1 MILHVPPDAPLLLR
15 LGADAL
21 LVLHIGGG
29 TVGLLS
35 GAAALT
41 VRKGGRAH
49 RWTGNVFFLSMLAM
63 ATVGATVSPLL
74 HDRVSTVA
82 GVLTLYL
89 LATAW
94 MAVKRRDG
102 GVGRF
107 EIAAFVV
114 ALGVATAGV
123 TFILMQNASPTGMI
137 DGQPPQAPWMFTIAA
152 TIAALSDLK
161 VILRRGI
168 TGAPRIA
175 RHLWRVCL
183 ALFIA
188 SGSLFLGQPQV
199 FPKALQ
205 HSGLLAVPALAPLIL
220 LIFWMLRVR
229 LGKRFKAAA
238 AAGHSS
244 QVTLAG
250 HPSGLSA

>member
-1 MILHVPPDAPLLLR
+1 MILHLSPDAPLALR

-21 LVLHIGGG
+21 LALHIGGG
-29 TVGLLS
+29 TIGLLA
-35 GAAALT
+35 GAAAVT

-49 RWTGNVFFLSMLAM
+49 RILGNVFFVSMAAM

-82 GVLTLYL
+82 GIFTLYL

-94 MAVKRRDG
+94 RAAHRRDPA
-102 GVGRF
+102 VDRF
-107 EIAAFVV
+107 DIAALLV
-114 ALGVATAGV
+114 ALGVVAAGM
-123 TFILMQNASPTGMI
+123 TFILLQNASPTGMV
-137 DGQPPQAPWMFTIAA
+137 DGQPPQAPWMFTIVSS
-152 TIAALSDLK
+152 IAALSDLK

-175 RHLWRVCL
+175 RHLWRVCF

-188 SGSLFLGQPQV
+188 SGSLFFGQPQV

-205 HSGLLAVPALAPLIL
+205 TSGLLAVPALAPIVL
-220 LIFWMLRVR
+220 LVVWMLLVR
-229 LGKRFKAAA
+229 LGRRFKTAFPLRNPY
-238 AAGHSS
+238 S
-244 QVTLAG
+244 V
-250 HPSGLSA
+250 SA

>member
-21 LVLHIGGG
+21 LALHIGGG
-29 TVGLLS
+29 TVGLIS

-41 VRKGGRAH
+41 VPKGGRLH

-63 ATVGATVSPLL
+63 ATVGATISPLL

-82 GVLTLYL
+82 GIFTLYL

-107 EIAAFVV
+107 EIVALIVVLGVV
-114 ALGVATAGV
+114 AAGV
-123 TFILMQNASPTGMI
+123 TFVFMQNASPSGMV
-137 DGQPPQAPWMFTIAA
+137 DGQPPQAPWMFAIVA

-161 VILRRGI
+161 VILRHGVS
-168 TGAPRIA
+168 GAPRIA
-175 RHLWRVCL
+175 RHLWRVCF

-188 SGSLFLGQPQV
+188 SGSLFLGQSQV

-205 HSGLLAVPALAPLIL
+205 HSGLLPIPALAPLLL

-229 LGKRFKAAA
+229 LGKRLRRAAPASQSSRA
-238 AAGHSS
+238 APNGAPSS
-244 QVTLAG
+244 M
-250 HPSGLSA
+250 SA

>member
-1 MILHVPPDAPLLLR
+1 MILHVPPDAPVLLR
-15 LGADAL
+15 IGADAL

-49 RWTGNVFFLSMLAM
+49 RWAGNVFFLSMLAM

-82 GVLTLYL
+82 GVFTLYL

-102 GVGRF
+102 SVGQF
-107 EIAAFVV
+107 EIAALLG
-114 ALGVATAGV
+114 ALGVVAAGV
-123 TFILMQNASPTGMI
+123 TFILMQNSSPTGMV
-137 DGQPPQAPWMFTIAA
+137 DGQPPQAPWMFAIVA

-175 RHLWRVCL
+175 RHLWRVCF

-188 SGSLFLGQPQV
+188 SGSLFLGQSQV

-205 HSGLLAVPALAPLIL
+205 HSGLLPVPALAPLIL

-229 LGKRFKAAA
+229 LGKRFRPAAL
-238 AAGHSS
+238 GR
-244 QVTLAG
+244 Q
-250 HPSGLSA
+250 PSGASA

>member
-1 MILHVPPDAPLLLR
+1 MILHVPPDAPLLVR
-15 LGADAL
+15 FGADAL
-21 LVLHIGGG
+21 LALHIGGG

-41 VRKGGRAH
+41 VRKGGRLH
-49 RWTGNVFFLSMLAM
+49 RWAGNLFFVSMVAM

-82 GVLTLYL
+82 GIFTLYL

-107 EIAAFVV
+107 EIGALVVVLGVV
-114 ALGVATAGV
+114 AAGV
-123 TFILMQNASPTGMI
+123 TFILMQNASPTGMV
-137 DGQPPQAPWMFTIAA
+137 DGQPPQAPWMFAIVA

-161 VILRRGI
+161 VMLRGGI
-168 TGAPRIA
+168 SGAPRIA
-175 RHLWRVCL
+175 RHLWRVCF

-188 SGSLFLGQPQV
+188 SGSLFLGQSQV
-199 FPKALQ
+199 FPAPLR
-205 HSGLLAVPALAPLIL
+205 HSGLLAIPALAPLAL
-220 LIFWMLRVR
+220 LIFWLLRVR
-229 LGKRFKAAA
+229 LAKGFKSVAL
-238 AAGHSS
+238 GRQPSS
-244 QVTLAG
+244 A
-250 HPSGLSA
+250 SA